1 MVNDQFV
8 PQDPRK
14 GLVRLKNKIP
24 VVKIYV
30 TNNQKS
36 LQILQLRL
44 FYSQYLTKK
53 KKITGLAL

>member
-8 PQDPRK
+8 PQERV
-14 GLVRLKNKIP
+14 VRLKNKIP

-53 KKITGLAL
+53 KK

>member
-14 GLVRLKNKIP
+14 GLDRLKNKIP

-30 TNNQKS
+30 TNNISIYK
-36 LQILQLRL
+36 LDR
-44 FYSQYLTKK
+44 
-53 KKITGLAL
+53 